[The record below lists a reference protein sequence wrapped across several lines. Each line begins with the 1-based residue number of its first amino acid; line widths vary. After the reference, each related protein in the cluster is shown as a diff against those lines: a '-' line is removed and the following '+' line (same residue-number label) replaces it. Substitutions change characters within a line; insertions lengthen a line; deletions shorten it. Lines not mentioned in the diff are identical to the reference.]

1 LKLGTITD
9 PFSGSQEGIQRVSL
23 ELSALAESFKGM
35 FDISILKSDPGLLLL
50 ETSSSTT
57 KVSWLGIFT
66 DPFKLAK
73 AGLGQV
79 CLDYMQKLGYS
90 RLLSI

>member
-1 LKLGTITD
+1 
-9 PFSGSQEGIQRVSL
+9 L

-35 FDISILKSDPGLLLL
+35 FDLSILRSDPGLLLL